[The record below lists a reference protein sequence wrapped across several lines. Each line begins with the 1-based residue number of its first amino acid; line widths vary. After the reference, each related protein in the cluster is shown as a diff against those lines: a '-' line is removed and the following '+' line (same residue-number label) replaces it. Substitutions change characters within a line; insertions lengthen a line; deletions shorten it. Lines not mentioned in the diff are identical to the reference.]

1 MSPLPWS
8 PLVLGCGATLR
19 NRFLLAPM
27 TTDSS
32 HDGGVVSSD
41 ELDYIRRRCSTEF
54 AAGITSC
61 AYVHED
67 GRSWRGIG
75 ATQENHRDSLRKVA
89 EAVRAGGGLAI
100 LQLYDSGRL
109 AHPHLVSAESMRGPS
124 AIASLRPGAI
134 KPRAMEAEEVEQL
147 LQCFAR
153 AALMAIEE
161 GFDGVEL
168 HGGNHYLLHQFFSP
182 RANVRDD
189 KWGGNLEKR
198 MRFALELTSVVR
210 RAIGGRAILGYRVN
224 PFEAEAGGYTLAQA
238 SQFSSSLCEVG
249 IDYIHISMD
258 DFRKRSPQRE
268 DRDWTAPEREAGAE
282 NPIEVLAGSVRRRAA
297 VVASGGI
304 KTMADVHDAMAAGAD
319 LLAIGRAA
327 LIDPE
332 WITKLSQDRADAI
345 RRSLPATADQ
355 IVSELTMPV
364 PMVNYILSRPGW
376 LPREDDGRFMTDALK

>member
-1 MSPLPWS
+1 MTLKLWS
-8 PLVLGCGATLR
+8 PLALSCGATLR

-32 HDGGVVSSD
+32 CADGVASND
-41 ELDYIRRRCSTEF
+41 ELNYIRRRCSTDF

-75 ATQENHRDSLRKVA
+75 ATQHSHRDSLRDVA
-89 EAVRAGGGLAI
+89 NAVRAGGGLAI

-109 AHPHLVSAESMRGPS
+109 AHPQLVDAAQIRAPS

-134 KPRAMEAEEVEQL
+134 RPRAMETEEVEHL
-147 LQCFAR
+147 LQCFVS
-153 AALMAIEE
+153 AASMAMDA
-161 GFDGVEL
+161 GFDGIEL

-182 RANVRDD
+182 RANIRDD
-189 KWGGNLEKR
+189 KWGGSLDKR
-198 MRFALELTSVVR
+198 MRFALELTAAVR
-210 RAIGGRAILGYRVN
+210 RTIGHRAILGYRVN
-224 PFEAEAGGYTLAQA
+224 PVESEAGGYTLKEA
-238 SQFSSSLCEVG
+238 SQFSSKLCEVG

-268 DRDWTAPEREAGAE
+268 DRDWTAPERATDNE
-282 NPIEVLAGSVRRRAA
+282 NPIEVLAKTVGQRAA

-304 KTMADVHDAMAAGAD
+304 RTISDANDAMAAGAD

-332 WITKLSQDRADAI
+332 WITKLAEKSSEPI
-345 RRSLPATADQ
+345 RRLLPATADR
-355 IVSELTMPV
+355 IVSELTMPE
-364 PMVNYILSRPGW
+364 PMVKYVLSRPGW
-376 LPREDDGRFMTDALK
+376 LPREDDSRVKPTF